1 MKDSKLGRILEKVM
15 SKTSDIQDEKFT
27 KLEQSLRNDT
37 ISLRNDLSSVK
48 ELNKK
53 ESSKVRESGNAIE
66 DGQKLIEKEFKEQ
79 KENIKDLIKNQQ
91 KNVLRKPTTT

>member
-1 MKDSKLGRILEKVM
+1 MSDILIFDMKDSKLGRILEKVM

-48 ELNKK
+48 EL
-53 ESSKVRESGNAIE
+53 S
-66 DGQKLIEKEFKEQ
+66 
-79 KENIKDLIKNQQ
+79 
-91 KNVLRKPTTT
+91 

>member
-1 MKDSKLGRILEKVM
+1 MSDILIFDMEDSKLGRILEKVM

-48 ELNKK
+48 ELSKK
-53 ESSKVRESGNAIE
+53 ELSKVR
-66 DGQKLIEKEFKEQ
+66 
-79 KENIKDLIKNQQ
+79 
-91 KNVLRKPTTT
+91 

>member
-1 MKDSKLGRILEKVM
+1 MSDILIFDMKDSKLGRILEKVM

-48 ELNKK
+48 ELSKK
-53 ESSKVRESGNAIE
+53 ELSKVR
-66 DGQKLIEKEFKEQ
+66 
-79 KENIKDLIKNQQ
+79 
-91 KNVLRKPTTT
+91 

>member
-1 MKDSKLGRILEKVM
+1 M
-15 SKTSDIQDEKFT
+15 T
-27 KLEQSLRNDT
+27 
-37 ISLRNDLSSVK
+37 

>member
-48 ELNKK
+48 ELSKK
-53 ESSKVRESGNAIE
+53 ELSKVR
-66 DGQKLIEKEFKEQ
+66 
-79 KENIKDLIKNQQ
+79 
-91 KNVLRKPTTT
+91 

>member
-1 MKDSKLGRILEKVM
+1 MEDSKLGRILEKVM

-48 ELNKK
+48 ELSKK
-53 ESSKVRESGNAIE
+53 ELSKVR
-66 DGQKLIEKEFKEQ
+66 
-79 KENIKDLIKNQQ
+79 
-91 KNVLRKPTTT
+91 

>member
-1 MKDSKLGRILEKVM
+1 MKDSKLGRILKKVM

-48 ELNKK
+48 ELSKK
-53 ESSKVRESGNAIE
+53 ELSKVR
-66 DGQKLIEKEFKEQ
+66 
-79 KENIKDLIKNQQ
+79 
-91 KNVLRKPTTT
+91 

>member
-1 MKDSKLGRILEKVM
+1 MSDILIFDMKDSQLGRILEKVM

-48 ELNKK
+48 ELSKK
-53 ESSKVRESGNAIE
+53 ELSKVR
-66 DGQKLIEKEFKEQ
+66 
-79 KENIKDLIKNQQ
+79 
-91 KNVLRKPTTT
+91 